1 MWSGARRCP
10 RSRAGSVRWRTD
22 VGQWGCTAGHK
33 SKGVRVIV
41 VKGRWRAAAAARA
54 PAISTARSIL
64 YVVNYARYRSILEG
78 GNNINCIYYIIEL
91 STGGRSGYSPA
102 NKSSLPPSRHRTA
115 PAPLLLVGSARYP
128 AQHLV
133 YNSPTTTSL
142 HYHLHFHR
150 KKKYTISI
158 SQTSLFNCCIK
169 RNIVYIR
176 TVLRSNNVVTFLN
189 KTYDFKKPKIN
200 QNQ

>member
-1 MWSGARRCP
+1 MWSSARRCP

-33 SKGVRVIV
+33 SEGVRVIV
-41 VKGRWRAAAAARA
+41 VKGRWRAAAAAARA

-102 NKSSLPPSRHRTA
+102 NKSSLPRHRAA

-133 YNSPTTTSL
+133 YSPTTTSL
-142 HYHLHFHR
+142 HYDLHFHR
-150 KKKYTISI
+150 KKKYIY
-158 SQTSLFNCCIK
+158 QPNLFI
-169 RNIVYIR
+169 
-176 TVLRSNNVVTFLN
+176 
-189 KTYDFKKPKIN
+189 
-200 QNQ
+200 

>member
-1 MWSGARRCP
+1 MWSGTRRCP

-41 VKGRWRAAAAARA
+41 VKGRWRAAAAAWA

-102 NKSSLPPSRHRTA
+102 NKSSLPRHRAALTA
-115 PAPLLLVGSARYP
+115 CRLG

-133 YNSPTTTSL
+133 YSPTTTSL

-150 KKKYTISI
+150 TQYLSAEPLYLTAV
-158 SQTSLFNCCIK
+158 NCCIK
-169 RNIVYIR
+169 RNIVNIR
-176 TVLRSNNVVTFLN
+176 TVPRSNNVVTFL
-189 KTYDFKKPKIN
+189 K
-200 QNQ
+200 

>member
-1 MWSGARRCP
+1 M
-10 RSRAGSVRWRTD
+10 
-22 VGQWGCTAGHK
+22 
-33 SKGVRVIV
+33 IV
-41 VKGRWRAAAAARA
+41 VKGRWRAAAAAGA

-102 NKSSLPPSRHRTA
+102 NKSSLPRHRAA

-133 YNSPTTTSL
+133 YSPTTTSL
-142 HYHLHFHR
+142 HYDLHFHR
-150 KKKYTISI
+150 KKKYTTSI
-158 SQTSLFNCCIK
+158 SQTSLFNCRIK

-176 TVLRSNNVVTFLN
+176 TVRLEVT
-189 KTYDFKKPKIN
+189 TS
-200 QNQ
+200 